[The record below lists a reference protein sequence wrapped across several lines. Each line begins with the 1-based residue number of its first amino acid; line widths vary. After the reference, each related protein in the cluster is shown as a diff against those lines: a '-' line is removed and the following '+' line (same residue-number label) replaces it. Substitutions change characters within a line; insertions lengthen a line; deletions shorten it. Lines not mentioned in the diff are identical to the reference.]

1 MWLSEGDRNTAF
13 FHAKASHRQKINH
26 IDRIRD
32 ETGCWCDKPASIQGV
47 IQRYFHTIFTS
58 ARPTREELNEVI
70 ETVPTRVTS
79 EMNRKL
85 LEDYSAEEVKAALIQ
100 MFPFKSPGPDGMP
113 PVFFQRFWNI
123 VGNATTTTVLQ
134 LLNDHTFNPSLN
146 FTHIVLI
153 PKCQKPDTVAHF
165 RPISLCNVI
174 FKLASKTIANRLKPL
189 LDHIISPSQSTFI
202 PGRLITDNVLVAFEL
217 NHFLK
222 NKRRGKEGHVAVK
235 LDMSKAYDMI
245 EWDFLENMLS
255 KLGFHNRVVSLIML
269 CVRLVTYSL
278 MLNGMQFGFVKPE
291 RGIRQGDPLSPYLF
305 ILCVEGFSCLLQ
317 AKEHKGDIR
326 GVAVARRAPKVSHLL
341 FADDTLIFCQATKE
355 AMRCIRGIL
364 EKYER
369 ASGQLINLDKSSI
382 FFSSNTSHEDRM
394 EMATLLGVRIDS
406 MPAKYLG
413 LPYFVGRNK
422 RELFSYVRTRVWQR
436 VSGWK
441 EKMLSQAGKEILI
454 KLIVQS
460 IPSYCMSCFKLP
472 DSLLREIESIAANFF
487 WSNTERNK
495 IHWVAWDKMCI
506 SKKKG
511 GLGFRKMQTFN
522 VAMLAKQG
530 WRIMS
535 NPNLLISR
543 ILKARYYRDN
553 DFLHAK
559 IGYNPSFTWRS
570 ILAARYIISKG
581 IRWRVGDGQS
591 IRVWSDPWL
600 PRPSTFLPITTR
612 SLFLPDL
619 RVSDLLDS
627 ENGRWHK
634 ELIEGLFCPEDA
646 TLIQSIPLG
655 QFNWADTMV
664 WHYNKNGKFSVKSAS
679 HLAQSI
685 ALENRSPL
693 DGQCST
699 RSSNWQF
706 IWSTKVPNKIK
717 VFLWRLCRE
726 AIPTTSNLLR
736 QRCVVEQACLTC
748 GVDTKTTK
756 HVFLECSYAR
766 HVWALSNLPWKVI
779 NSWQGD
785 VSILLKQV
793 RKSLDDAQFNWFA
806 ILCWRLWGRRNGL
819 VMENKRYNPFY
830 CITYASSLLSDF
842 LNSVAVKPSVLPSRN
857 VWQPPDRESIKINF
871 DAAVFDKGNGVG
883 LGVIARDWKGTCL
896 AWRTMIIPNIC
907 SPEHGEA
914 LATRLAIEVRC
925 HGRWTHCI
933 IEGDCLQVVNK
944 LEKKDDDLSLIGC
957 IIADIRSLLPLHHH
971 TSFCFTR
978 SLANQAAHM
987 LAKSAMGS
995 AEGVIPPV
1003 FLSETIR
1010 ADAPLNNI

>member
-1 MWLSEGDRNTAF
+1 MACPQF
-13 FHAKASHRQKINH
+13 
-26 IDRIRD
+26 
-32 ETGCWCDKPASIQGV
+32 
-47 IQRYFHTIFTS
+47 
-58 ARPTREELNEVI
+58 
-70 ETVPTRVTS
+70 
-79 EMNRKL
+79 
-85 LEDYSAEEVKAALIQ
+85 
-100 MFPFKSPGPDGMP
+100 
-113 PVFFQRFWNI
+113 FFQRFWNI

-134 LLNDHTFNPSLN
+134 LLNDLTFNPALN

-153 PKCQKPDTVAHF
+153 PKCQKPNTVAHF

-174 FKLASKTIANRLKPL
+174 FKLATKTIANRLKPL
-189 LDHIISPSQSTFI
+189 LDHIISPSQSAFI

-235 LDMSKAYDMI
+235 LDMSKAYDRI

-269 CVRLVTYSL
+269 CVRSVTYSF
-278 MLNGMQFGFVKPE
+278 MLNGKQFGFVKPE

-305 ILCVEGFSCLLQ
+305 ILCAEGFSCLLQ
-317 AKEHKGDIR
+317 AKEHNGDIR
-326 GVAVARRAPKVSHLL
+326 GVAVTRRAPKVSHLL

-382 FFSSNTSHEDRM
+382 FFSSNTTHEDRM

-441 EKMLSQAGKEILI
+441 EKMLSQA
-454 KLIVQS
+454 
-460 IPSYCMSCFKLP
+460 
-472 DSLLREIESIAANFF
+472 ANFF

-506 SKKKG
+506 SKKEG
-511 GLGFRKMQTFN
+511 GLGFQKMQMFN

-570 ILAARYIISKG
+570 ILAARYIISK
-581 IRWRVGDGQS
+581 
-591 IRVWSDPWL
+591 
-600 PRPSTFLPITTR
+600 
-612 SLFLPDL
+612 DL

-655 QFNWADTMV
+655 QFNWADTIV

-679 HLAQSI
+679 YLAQSI

-699 RSSNWQF
+699 SSSNWQF

-736 QRCVVEQACLTC
+736 RRCVVEQACLTC
-748 GVDTKTTK
+748 GVDTETTK

-766 HVWALSNLPWKVI
+766 QVWALSNLPWKVI
-779 NSWQGD
+779 NSWQDD
-785 VSILLKQV
+785 VTIWLKQV
-793 RKSLDDAQFNWFA
+793 RQSLDDAQFNWFA

-896 AWRTMIIPNIC
+896 AWRSMIIPNIC

-914 LATRLAIEVRC
+914 LAARMAIEVRC
-925 HGRWTHCI
+925 HGMH
-933 IEGDCLQVVNK
+933 G
-944 LEKKDDDLSLIGC
+944 
-957 IIADIRSLLPLHHH
+957 HHN
-971 TSFCFTR
+971 TALVFEV
-978 SLANQAAHM
+978 
-987 LAKSAMGS
+987 KSAY
-995 AEGVIPPV
+995 
-1003 FLSETIR
+1003 T
-1010 ADAPLNNI
+1010 NI

>member
-1 MWLSEGDRNTAF
+1 METEGKAAWLSEGDRNTAF
-13 FHAKASHRQKINH
+13 FMRKPHIGEKINH

-85 LEDYSAEEVKAALIQ
+85 LEDYSAEE
-100 MFPFKSPGPDGMP
+100 
-113 PVFFQRFWNI
+113 
-123 VGNATTTTVLQ
+123 
-134 LLNDHTFNPSLN
+134 
-146 FTHIVLI
+146 
-153 PKCQKPDTVAHF
+153 
-165 RPISLCNVI
+165 
-174 FKLASKTIANRLKPL
+174 
-189 LDHIISPSQSTFI
+189 
-202 PGRLITDNVLVAFEL
+202 
-217 NHFLK
+217 
-222 NKRRGKEGHVAVK
+222 
-235 LDMSKAYDMI
+235 
-245 EWDFLENMLS
+245 
-255 KLGFHNRVVSLIML
+255 
-269 CVRLVTYSL
+269 
-278 MLNGMQFGFVKPE
+278 FGFVKPE

-305 ILCVEGFSCLLQ
+305 ILCAEGFSCLLQ
-317 AKEHKGDIR
+317 TKEHDGDIR

-369 ASGQLINLDKSSI
+369 ASGQIQPI
-382 FFSSNTSHEDRM
+382 
-394 EMATLLGVRIDS
+394 I
-406 MPAKYLG
+406 YL
-413 LPYFVGRNK
+413 
-422 RELFSYVRTRVWQR
+422 
-436 VSGWK
+436 
-441 EKMLSQAGKEILI
+441 EKHPCSTI
-454 KLIVQS
+454 
-460 IPSYCMSCFKLP
+460 
-472 DSLLREIESIAANFF
+472 
-487 WSNTERNK
+487 
-495 IHWVAWDKMCI
+495 
-506 SKKKG
+506 
-511 GLGFRKMQTFN
+511 
-522 VAMLAKQG
+522 
-530 WRIMS
+530 
-535 NPNLLISR
+535 
-543 ILKARYYRDN
+543 YY
-553 DFLHAK
+553 LQ
-559 IGYNPSFTWRS
+559 
-570 ILAARYIISKG
+570 G

-685 ALENRSPL
+685 ALENPSPL

-699 RSSNWQF
+699 SSSNWQF

-736 QRCVVEQACLTC
+736 RRCVVEQACLTC
-748 GVDTKTTK
+748 GVDTETTK

-766 HVWALSNLPWKVI
+766 
-779 NSWQGD
+779 
-785 VSILLKQV
+785 QV

-819 VMENKRYNPFY
+819 VMEKKRYNPFY

-857 VWQPPDRESIKINF
+857 VL
-871 DAAVFDKGNGVG
+871 AA
-883 LGVIARDWKGTCL
+883 T
-896 AWRTMIIPNIC
+896 
-907 SPEHGEA
+907 
-914 LATRLAIEVRC
+914 
-925 HGRWTHCI
+925 
-933 IEGDCLQVVNK
+933 
-944 LEKKDDDLSLIGC
+944 
-957 IIADIRSLLPLHHH
+957 
-971 TSFCFTR
+971 
-978 SLANQAAHM
+978 
-987 LAKSAMGS
+987 
-995 AEGVIPPV
+995 
-1003 FLSETIR
+1003 
-1010 ADAPLNNI
+1010 